1 MLKRRS
7 KKKKLKGSQIK
18 NIILKELILSY
29 FIHGRGWEKFP
40 CRDRGL
46 CQPPLPPPLQVEMF
60 FYMVLKH

>member
-40 CRDRGL
+40 CRGRGL
-46 CQPPLPPPLQVEMF
+46 CQPPSLHHYKLRCF
-60 FYMVLKH
+60 FIWY